1 MNNVVDI
8 FTHEMFGTVTVLL
21 DDNNDFL
28 FVAKEIARI
37 LDYASPDKMYKRIC
51 DEDKIK
57 INPHNAKSLENAGL
71 SNYGVSQIEQ
81 NPNVKVM
88 ILLTEPGLYD
98 AIYGS
103 EKKEAKEFRY
113 WVSHNVLPSLRKNR
127 CYILEDATEE
137 QVTFNFLY
145 GKEKL
150 KKTFME
156 TTDVNVEYDR
166 FKKLSKERRDRDHH
180 SYSNQ
185 CRINDCKTIIK
196 ILEDRARE
204 RVLTASP
211 SEIMAYQE
219 LISKIQID
227 ITSLT
232 NQRQGGIKAQI
243 TRKLNKLRT
252 DYDSLVF
259 ELNTVKNEYQ
269 QVLDQNE
276 ELRLQDIGADIPF
289 TVIEKHGFSNNK
301 MYKPRGNQMKR
312 TADYNAYENSF
323 PKYQLRNPSFLGHL
337 DFTKPIC
344 CELKFAHIETYDVH
358 NFIKPTLDIVS
369 RAINCDD
376 KIIRKVMCSTE
387 SYVDDYKDGRIY
399 IKLYNI

>member
-1 MNNVVDI
+1 MNNVTK
-8 FTHEMFGTVTVLL
+8 FFEGTEVKIIYNENNEILFELYSTGMALGQVKKSKGKLYPRKDRIDANIRNAEISTVVLNGQQYLTESQLYDFMLEAKTDKCRAFRKWVTEDVLPNL
-21 DDNNDFL
+21 INNR
-28 FVAKEIARI
+28 V
-37 LDYASPDKMYKRIC
+37 YHM
-51 DEDKIK
+51 
-57 INPHNAKSLENAGL
+57 ENA
-71 SNYGVSQIEQ
+71 
-81 NPNVKVM
+81 
-88 ILLTEPGLYD
+88 TE
-98 AIYGS
+98 AQS
-103 EKKEAKEFRY
+103 
-113 WVSHNVLPSLRKNR
+113 
-127 CYILEDATEE
+127 
-137 QVTFNFLY
+137 TFDFLY
-145 GKEKL
+145 GPNKL
-150 KKTFME
+150 RKTFME
-156 TTDVNVEYDR
+156 TTDVNAEYDR
-166 FKKLSKERRDRDHH
+166 FKVMSKERRDKNHH

-196 ILEDRARE
+196 TLEDRARE

-211 SEIMAYQE
+211 SEIMVYQE
-219 LISKIQID
+219 LINKIQID
-227 ITSLT
+227 ITLLT

>member
-1 MNNVVDI
+1 MNNIITFTNELFGQVRTIIIEDKPYFVGKDIAEALGYKRPSDAIAQHCKHTVKHRIVDI
-8 FTHEMFGTVTVLL
+8 TGFEQPMNVIPEGDVYRLIFRSKLPNAEKFEEWIMDEVIPQLRISGVVVLEHATQE
-21 DDNNDFL
+21 DIDF
-28 FVAKEIARI
+28 E
-37 LDYASPDKMYKRIC
+37 S
-51 DEDKIK
+51 
-57 INPHNAKSLENAGL
+57 
-71 SNYGVSQIEQ
+71 
-81 NPNVKVM
+81 
-88 ILLTEPGLYD
+88 
-98 AIYGS
+98 
-103 EKKEAKEFRY
+103 
-113 WVSHNVLPSLRKNR
+113 
-127 CYILEDATEE
+127 
-137 QVTFNFLY
+137 LY
-145 GKEKL
+145 GKDRL
-150 KKTFME
+150 RKTFME
-156 TTDVNVEYDR
+156 TTDVSSEYDR
-166 FKKLSKERRDRDHH
+166 FKVMSKERRDKNHH

-185 CRINDCKTIIK
+185 CRIDNCKTIIK
-196 ILEDRARE
+196 TLEDRARE

-211 SEIMAYQE
+211 SEIMVYQE
-219 LISKIQID
+219 LINKIQID

-358 NFIKPTLDIVS
+358 NFIKPTLDIIS

-376 KIIRKVMCSTE
+376 KIIRKVMCSTD

>member
-1 MNNVVDI
+1 MNNI
-8 FTHEMFGTVTVLL
+8 TKLFEGTEVKIIY
-21 DDNNDFL
+21 NENDEIL
-28 FVAKEIARI
+28 FELYSTGIALGYVKYKKYKDKTYKEIRKDRI
-37 LDYASPDKMYKRIC
+37 DKVI
-51 DEDKIK
+51 
-57 INPHNAKSLENAGL
+57 ENAEISTFPHAGGK
-71 SNYGVSQIEQ
+71 Y
-81 NPNVKVM
+81 
-88 ILLTEPGLYD
+88 LTESQLYD
-98 AIYGS
+98 FML
-103 EKKEAKEFRY
+103 EARTDKCRAFRK
-113 WVSHNVLPSLRKNR
+113 WVTDDVLPNLINNR

-137 QVTFNFLY
+137 QVTFESLY
-145 GKEKL
+145 GKDRL
-150 KKTFME
+150 RKTFTE
-156 TTDVNVEYDR
+156 TTDVNTEYDR
-166 FKKLSKERRDRDHH
+166 FKKLSKEKRDKNHH

-185 CRINDCKTIIK
+185 CRIDDSKTIIK

-211 SEIMAYQE
+211 SEIMVYQE
-219 LISKIQID
+219 LITKIQAD
-227 ITSLT
+227 ITLLT

-252 DYDSLVF
+252 EYDSVVF

-276 ELRLQDIGADIPF
+276 ELRLQDIGANIPF

-323 PKYQLRNPSFLGHL
+323 PKYKLRNPSFIGHL

-344 CELKFAHIETYDVH
+344 CELKFAHIEAYDVH
-358 NFIKPTLDIVS
+358 NFIKPTLDIIS

-376 KIIRKVMCSTE
+376 KIIRKVMCSTD

>member
-1 MNNVVDI
+1 MNNVTK
-8 FTHEMFGTVTVLL
+8 FFEGTEVKIIYNENDEILFELYSTGIALGYSEIKKGKLYARKPRIDNIVRNAEISTVLH
-21 DDNNDFL
+21 D
-28 FVAKEIARI
+28 
-37 LDYASPDKMYKRIC
+37 
-51 DEDKIK
+51 
-57 INPHNAKSLENAGL
+57 G
-71 SNYGVSQIEQ
+71 EQ
-81 NPNVKVM
+81 Y
-88 ILLTEPGLYD
+88 LTESQLYD
-98 AIYGS
+98 FML
-103 EKKEAKEFRY
+103 EARTDKCRAFRK
-113 WVSHNVLPSLRKNR
+113 WVTDDVLPNLINNR

-137 QVTFNFLY
+137 QVTFEFLY

-150 KKTFME
+150 IKTFTE
-156 TTDVNVEYDR
+156 TTDVSSEYDR
-166 FKKLSKERRDRDHH
+166 FKVMSKERRDRDHH

-196 ILEDRARE
+196 ILEDKARE